1 MTKVYK
7 AYLTDSAGPNG
18 VTFWIMEATLEQI
31 GDRTFVNHGGS
42 LREEAH
48 LWHDSRAAALDD
60 AARIIEGRAGL
71 LTIQAFDLRRQAA
84 EASAKDEVVTV

>member
-7 AYLTDSAGPNG
+7 AYLTDNVGPKG

-31 GDRTFVNHGGS
+31 GDRTFVNHGGT

-48 LWHDSRAAALDD
+48 LWHDSRAAAMDD
-60 AARIIEGRAGL
+60 AARIIESRAVL
-71 LTIQAFDLRRQAA
+71 LVTQAINLRQQAA
-84 EASAKDEVVTV
+84 EASAKDEVVVV